1 MFQFQIIDHRI
12 KDFPRPM
19 WKMLKPKLQKN
30 FKRKALWP
38 FPSQIVKVV
47 KKGKDPQIQK
57 D

>member
-12 KDFPRPM
+12 KNCPQPM
-19 WKMLKPKLQKN
+19 WKMLKPKLQTM
-30 FKRKALWP
+30 FKCTALWP

-47 KKGKDPQIQK
+47 NKGKDPQIQK